1 MKSLSN
7 AKNELE
13 LKYQLSEEVL
23 SIYKEKV
30 KKACFVSVGE
40 CLETDI
46 TVDLPNFESKSKGI
60 VIRYRIISVGRY
72 LLTIKL
78 KRQNNHCKEYVEL
91 EYSSDSDDSLAFSDI
106 QCLLQKELGVVLPRI
121 ILEGKDVSENCIYL
135 INQLYDLGFTR
146 CRMFS
151 QKKRHEYKKEN
162 TAVCFDL
169 FPSHVGALAFIELEA
184 FSEEKLIALKELMA
198 LPEHCRISK
207 NYGKIIQDSLKKQ
220 GLDSDRSR
228 ICLFDETLRQFVYK
242 KFHR

>member
-7 AKNELE
+7 AKNDLE

-78 KRQNNHCKEYVEL
+78 KRQNNHCQEYVEL

-151 QKKRHEYKKEN
+151 
-162 TAVCFDL
+162 
-169 FPSHVGALAFIELEA
+169 
-184 FSEEKLIALKELMA
+184 
-198 LPEHCRISK
+198 
-207 NYGKIIQDSLKKQ
+207 
-220 GLDSDRSR
+220 
-228 ICLFDETLRQFVYK
+228 
-242 KFHR
+242 

>member
-1 MKSLSN
+1 MSN

-23 SIYKEKV
+23 SIYEEKV
-30 KKACFVSVGE
+30 KKAGFVSVGE

-46 TVDLPNFESKSKGI
+46 TVDLPNFESKAKGI
-60 VIRYRIISVGRY
+60 VIRYRITSVGRY

-78 KRQNNHCKEYVEL
+78 KRQNNHCQEYVEL

-106 QCLLQKELGVVLPRI
+106 QCLLQKELDVVLPRI
-121 ILEGKDVSENCIYL
+121 VLEGKDVSENCIYL
-135 INQLYDLGFTR
+135 INQLYDLGFIR

-162 TAVCFDL
+162 TAVCFDI
-169 FPSHVGALAFIELEA
+169 FPSHVGAFIELEA
-184 FSEEKLIALKELMA
+184 FSEELITLKELIA

-207 NYGKIIQDSLKKQ
+207 NYGKIIPGHGGIMDRFDSM
-220 GLDSDRSR
+220 
-228 ICLFDETLRQFVYK
+228 LFVFPIMYGILSIIETF
-242 KFHR
+242 

>member
-13 LKYQLSEEVL
+13 LKYQLSEEAF
-23 SIYKEKV
+23 SIYEEKV
-30 KKACFVSVGE
+30 RNAGFVSVGE

-78 KRQNNHCKEYVEL
+78 KRQNNHYQEYVEL
-91 EYSSDSDDSLAFSDI
+91 EYSSNSNDNLAFSDI

-121 ILEGKDVSENCIYL
+121 VLEGKNVSENCIYL

-151 QKKRHEYKKEN
+151 QKKRHEYKKGN
-162 TAVCFDL
+162 TTVCFDL
-169 FPSHVGALAFIELEA
+169 FPSHVGAFIELEA

-198 LPEHCRISK
+198 LPEHYRISK

-228 ICLFDETLRQFVYK
+228 ICLFDETLRQFAYK
-242 KFHR
+242 KFHS

>member
-1 MKSLSN
+1 MSN

-13 LKYQLSEEVL
+13 LKYQLSEEAL
-23 SIYKEKV
+23 SIYEEKV
-30 KKACFVSVGE
+30 RKAGFVSGGE

-78 KRQNNHCKEYVEL
+78 KRQNNHYQEYVEL
-91 EYSSDSDDSLAFSDI
+91 EYSSNSNDNLAFSDI
-106 QCLLQKELGVVLPRI
+106 QCLLQKELDVVLPRI
-121 ILEGKDVSENCIYL
+121 VLEGKDVSENCIYL

-162 TAVCFDL
+162 TGVCFDL
-169 FPSHVGALAFIELEA
+169 FPSHVGAFIELEA

-228 ICLFDETLRQFVYK
+228 ICLFDETLRQFAYK
-242 KFHR
+242 KFHS

>member
-1 MKSLSN
+1 M
-7 AKNELE
+7 
-13 LKYQLSEEVL
+13 
-23 SIYKEKV
+23 
-30 KKACFVSVGE
+30 
-40 CLETDI
+40 
-46 TVDLPNFESKSKGI
+46 
-60 VIRYRIISVGRY
+60 
-72 LLTIKL
+72 
-78 KRQNNHCKEYVEL
+78 
-91 EYSSDSDDSLAFSDI
+91 
-106 QCLLQKELGVVLPRI
+106 GVVLPRI
-121 ILEGKDVSENCIYL
+121 IIEGKDVSENCIYL

-228 ICLFDETLRQFVYK
+228 ICLFDETIRQFAYK

>member
-1 MKSLSN
+1 MRSLSN

-23 SIYKEKV
+23 SIYEEKV
-30 KKACFVSVGE
+30 KKAGFVSVSE

-46 TVDLPNFESKSKGI
+46 TIDLPNFESKAKGI
-60 VIRYRIISVGRY
+60 VIRYRITSVGRY

-78 KRQNNHCKEYVEL
+78 KRQNNHCQEYVEL

-106 QCLLQKELGVVLPRI
+106 QCLLQKELDVVLPRI
-121 ILEGKDVSENCIYL
+121 VLEGKNVSENCIYL

-146 CRMFS
+146 CRMFC

-162 TAVCFDL
+162 TAVCFDI
-169 FPSHVGALAFIELEA
+169 FPSHVGAFIELEA
-184 FSEEKLIALKELMA
+184 FSEEELIALKELMA
-198 LPEHCRISK
+198 LPEHYHISK
-207 NYGKIIQDSLKKQ
+207 NYGKIIQDSLKRQ

-228 ICLFDETLRQFVYK
+228 ICLFDETLRQFAYE
-242 KFHR
+242 KFHC

>member
-7 AKNELE
+7 ANNELE

-23 SIYKEKV
+23 SIYKE

-78 KRQNNHCKEYVEL
+78 KRQSNHCKEYVEL

-169 FPSHVGALAFIELEA
+169 FPSHIGAFIELEA

>member
-1 MKSLSN
+1 MSN

-13 LKYQLSEEVL
+13 LKYQLSEEAL
-23 SIYKEKV
+23 SIYEEKV
-30 KKACFVSVGE
+30 RKAGFVSVGE

-78 KRQNNHCKEYVEL
+78 KRQNNHYQEYVEL
-91 EYSSDSDDSLAFSDI
+91 EYSSNSNDNLAFSDI
-106 QCLLQKELGVVLPRI
+106 QCLLQKELDVVLPRI

-169 FPSHVGALAFIELEA
+169 FPCHVGAFIELEA

-228 ICLFDETLRQFVYK
+228 ICLFDETLRQFAYK

>member
-1 MKSLSN
+1 MSN

-13 LKYQLSEEVL
+13 LKYQLSEEAF
-23 SIYKEKV
+23 SIYEEKV
-30 KKACFVSVGE
+30 RKAGFVSVGE

-78 KRQNNHCKEYVEL
+78 KRQNNHYQEYVEL
-91 EYSSDSDDSLAFSDI
+91 EYSSNSNDNLAFSDI

-121 ILEGKDVSENCIYL
+121 VLEGKNVSENCIYL

-151 QKKRHEYKKEN
+151 QKKRHEYKKGN
-162 TAVCFDL
+162 TTVCFDL
-169 FPSHVGALAFIELEA
+169 FPSHVGAFIELEA

-198 LPEHCRISK
+198 LPEHYRISK

-228 ICLFDETLRQFVYK
+228 ICLFDETLRQFAYK
-242 KFHR
+242 KFHS

>member
-1 MKSLSN
+1 MSN

-23 SIYKEKV
+23 SIYEEKV

-78 KRQNNHCKEYVEL
+78 KRQNNHCQEYVEL

-162 TAVCFDL
+162 MAVCFDL
-169 FPSHVGALAFIELEA
+169 FPSQVGAFIELEA

-220 GLDSDRSR
+220 GLDSNRSR
-228 ICLFDETLRQFVYK
+228 ICLFDETLRQFAYK
-242 KFHR
+242 KFHS

>member
-13 LKYQLSEEVL
+13 LKYQLSEEAF
-23 SIYKEKV
+23 SIYEEKV
-30 KKACFVSVGE
+30 RKAGFVSVGE

-78 KRQNNHCKEYVEL
+78 KRQNNHYQEYVEL
-91 EYSSDSDDSLAFSDI
+91 EYSSNSNDNLAFSDI

-121 ILEGKDVSENCIYL
+121 VLEGKNVSENCIYL

-151 QKKRHEYKKEN
+151 QKKRHEYKKGN
-162 TAVCFDL
+162 TTVCFDL
-169 FPSHVGALAFIELEA
+169 FPSHVGAFIELEA

-198 LPEHCRISK
+198 LPEHYRISK

-228 ICLFDETLRQFVYK
+228 ICLFDETLRQFAYK
-242 KFHR
+242 KFHS

>member
-7 AKNELE
+7 ANNEFE

-121 ILEGKDVSENCIYL
+121 ILEGRDVSENCIYL

>member
-1 MKSLSN
+1 MKSFSN

-13 LKYQLSEEVL
+13 LKYQLSEEAF
-23 SIYKEKV
+23 SIYEEKV
-30 KKACFVSVGE
+30 RKAGFVSVGE

-78 KRQNNHCKEYVEL
+78 KRQNNHYQEYVEL
-91 EYSSDSDDSLAFSDI
+91 EYSSNSNDNLAFSDI

-121 ILEGKDVSENCIYL
+121 VLEGKNVSENCIHR
-135 INQLYDLGFTR
+135 INQVYNLGFTR
-146 CRMFS
+146 CRMLS
-151 QKKRHEYKKEN
+151 QKKRHEYKKGN
-162 TAVCFDL
+162 TTVCFDL
-169 FPSHVGALAFIELEA
+169 FPSHVGAFIELEA

-228 ICLFDETLRQFVYK
+228 ICLFDETLRQFAYK
-242 KFHR
+242 KFHS

>member
-7 AKNELE
+7 ANNELE

-169 FPSHVGALAFIELEA
+169 FPSHVGAFIELEA
-184 FSEEKLIALKELMA
+184 FSEEKLIALKESMA

-228 ICLFDETLRQFVYK
+228 ICLFDETIRQFAYK

>member
-1 MKSLSN
+1 M
-7 AKNELE
+7 
-13 LKYQLSEEVL
+13 
-23 SIYKEKV
+23 
-30 KKACFVSVGE
+30 GE
-40 CLETDI
+40 CLETDV

-78 KRQNNHCKEYVEL
+78 KRQNNHCQEYVEL

-151 QKKRHEYKKEN
+151 QKKRHEYKKGN
-162 TAVCFDL
+162 STVCFDL
-169 FPSHVGALAFIELEA
+169 FPSHVGAFI
-184 FSEEKLIALKELMA
+184 EEKLIALKELMA
-198 LPEHCRISK
+198 LPEHYRISK

-228 ICLFDETLRQFVYK
+228 ICLFDETLRQFAYK
-242 KFHR
+242 KFHS

>member
-1 MKSLSN
+1 MKN

-13 LKYQLSEEVL
+13 FKYQLYEEVL
-23 SIYKEKV
+23 SKKKK

-91 EYSSDSDDSLAFSDI
+91 EYSSDSDDSLTFSDI

-169 FPSHVGALAFIELEA
+169 FPSHVGAFIELEA

-228 ICLFDETLRQFVYK
+228 ICLFFFFFWQFAYK

>member
-7 AKNELE
+7 ANNELE

-169 FPSHVGALAFIELEA
+169 FPSRVGAFIELEA

-228 ICLFDETLRQFVYK
+228 ICLFDETLRQFAYK

>member
-1 MKSLSN
+1 MESLSN

-23 SIYKEKV
+23 SIYEEKV
-30 KKACFVSVGE
+30 KKAGFVSVGE

-46 TVDLPNFESKSKGI
+46 TVDLPNFESKTKGI

-78 KRQNNHCKEYVEL
+78 KRQNNHYQEYVEL
-91 EYSSDSDDSLAFSDI
+91 EYSSNSNDNLAFSDI
-106 QCLLQKELGVVLPRI
+106 QRLLQKELDVVLPRI
-121 ILEGKDVSENCIYL
+121 VLEGKNVSENCIYL

-146 CRMFS
+146 CRMFC

-162 TAVCFDL
+162 TAVCFDI
-169 FPSHVGALAFIELEA
+169 FPNHVGAFIELEA
-184 FSEEKLIALKELMA
+184 FSEEELIALKELMD

-207 NYGKIIQDSLKKQ
+207 NYGKIIQDSLKRQ

-228 ICLFDETLRQFVYK
+228 ICLFDEPLRQFAYK